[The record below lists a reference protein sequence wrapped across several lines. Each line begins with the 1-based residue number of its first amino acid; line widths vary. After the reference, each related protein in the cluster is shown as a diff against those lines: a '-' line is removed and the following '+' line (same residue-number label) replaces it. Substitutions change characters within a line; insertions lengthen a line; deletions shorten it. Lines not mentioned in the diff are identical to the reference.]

1 MRALLHRAIVDCVHF
16 DGRWQRR
23 RHGHLRGSLESE
35 IKARKTVQEA
45 VKANEQQ
52 MDQTELVK
60 LLEEEMLQAAQ
71 NLEFER
77 AAQLRDKINELRGAP
92 VIKSGGDLSKNLEGE
107 ESKIWRPK
115 QQGRPKGRRV
125 AK

>member
-1 MRALLHRAIVDCVHF
+1 VIKSIRSSI
-16 DGRWQRR
+16 
-23 RHGHLRGSLESE
+23 ESE
-35 IKARKTVQEA
+35 VKARKTVQEA
-45 VKANEQQ
+45 VKANSAE

-77 AAQLRDKINELRGAP
+77 AAQLRDKINELKGAP
-92 VIKSGGDLSKNLEGE
+92 AIRSGNDLVVGE
-107 ESKIWRPK
+107 DGQERKVWRPK
-115 QQGRPKGRRV
+115 QQGRGGGKRRV